1 MAGRFDRVG
10 GVWQPVKKRYDKVNG
25 VWQPVKNRYVK
36 VSGAWKNTFSA
47 QPYDIYNA
55 GTIGSC
61 GLTGVKWRNTN
72 AAIQYL
78 STYVRIDSYNLG
90 PYSDA
95 GLITT
100 NPIDVSAYST
110 LSITFDFKRC
120 SYRNDYAMALDVRE
134 SFFSNLDDGSRVLA
148 GFHKSDSE
156 LSGLSNPITYD
167 LDISA
172 ITGNHYPFVKE
183 AYSELWIHRIWLH
196 N

>member
-1 MAGRFDRVG
+1 MPDLWLPQG
-10 GVWQPVKKRYDKVNG
+10 GVNRKQREIWLPQGGVNRRIRELWVGKGG
-25 VWQPVKNRYVK
+25 VNRK
-36 VSGAWKNTFSA
+36 IFNA
-47 QPYDIYNA
+47 QYDIYNA

-78 STYVRIDSYNLG
+78 STYVRIDSYGLES
-90 PYSDA
+90 YSDA

-100 NPIDVSAYST
+100 NPIDVSEYST

-120 SYRNDYAMALDVRE
+120 SYSNNYAMTLEVRE
-134 SFFSNLDDGSRVLA
+134 SFISNLDYDSRVLA
-148 GFHKSDSE
+148 GFNKSDSE

-183 AYSELWIHRIWLH
+183 SYSELWIHRIWLH

>member
-1 MAGRFDRVG
+1 MAGLYAQSGGVNRQIKKLYANVG
-10 GVWQPVKKRYDKVNG
+10 GVNRNLKELWGRDGGGVNR
-25 VWQPVKNRYVK
+25 KIFN
-36 VSGAWKNTFSA
+36 A
-47 QPYDIYNA
+47 QYDIYNA

-61 GLTGVKWRNTN
+61 GLTGLKWQDTN

-120 SYRNDYAMALDVRE
+120 SYRNNYAMALAVIE
-134 SFFSNLDDGSRVLA
+134 SFFSNLGDVPRVLA

-172 ITGNHYPFVKE
+172 ITGNHYPFVRE